1 MTSSD
6 LNQVMPEQTGSITPA
21 DLAKSLPLP
30 RSASLGPRGWLY
42 TRRFGLHLILIAL
55 SLTMLFPFLWTVSA
69 SLKGDDAVLATPP
82 QLLPVPVHWENYA
95 AVTQAIPFWQLLFNS
110 LLVAVITNVLQLL
123 TCSMAAY
130 AFARLRFRGR
140 GPLFLVY
147 LATLMVPAQVT
158 YTPLFIFMRVLGL
171 TNTYA
176 GLILPGITSAFGVFL
191 LRQFFLT
198 IPRELEEAAFLDG
211 ASHWTVY
218 WRIIIPLARSG
229 LAALTIF
236 SFMASWNSFLWPLL
250 VTNDP
255 QIMTLPL
262 GLSTLQGQYSTAWN
276 QLMAGTVL
284 SIIPIVIVYILA
296 QRQFI
301 EGLALSGSKA

>member
-1 MTSSD
+1 MTSSRLD
-6 LNQVMPEQTGSITPA
+6 QVMPEQTSKIA
-21 DLAKSLPLP
+21 LAGLARSSPVP
-30 RSASLGPRGWLY
+30 RSARFRPRGWVII
-42 TRRFGLHLILIAL
+42 RRGTLHLVLIAL

-82 QLLPVPVHWENYA
+82 QLLPVPIHWENFA
-95 AVTQAIPFWQLLFNS
+95 AVTQIIPFGQLLFNS
-110 LLVAVITNVLQLL
+110 LFVAVVTTTLQVL

-176 GLILPGITSAFGVFL
+176 GLILPGVTSVFGVFL

-198 IPRELEEAAFLDG
+198 LPRELEEAAFLDG

-218 WRIIIPLARSG
+218 WRIIIPLSRSG

-284 SIIPIVIVYILA
+284 SIIPVLIVYILA

>member
-6 LNQVMPEQTGSITPA
+6 LDQVVPDQTGGIKA
-21 DLAKSLPLP
+21 AGLACSFPLVRSVSLRP
-30 RSASLGPRGWLY
+30 RRWLY
-42 TRRFGLHLILIAL
+42 TRRVILHLVLIAL
-55 SLTMLFPFLWTVSA
+55 SLTMLVPFS
-69 SLKGDDAVLATPP
+69 
-82 QLLPVPVHWENYA
+82 
-95 AVTQAIPFWQLLFNS
+95 
-110 LLVAVITNVLQLL
+110 
-123 TCSMAAY
+123 
-130 AFARLRFRGR
+130 
-140 GPLFLVY
+140 
-147 LATLMVPAQVT
+147 
-158 YTPLFIFMRVLGL
+158 PLFIFLRVLGL

-176 GLILPGITSAFGVFL
+176 GLILPGVTSAFGVFL

-218 WRIIIPLARSG
+218 RRIILPLSRPG
-229 LAALTIF
+229 LAVLTIF

-250 VTNDP
+250 VVSDP

-262 GLSTLQGQYSTAWN
+262 GLSTLQGQYTTAWN

-301 EGLALSGSKA
+301 EGLALSGLKA